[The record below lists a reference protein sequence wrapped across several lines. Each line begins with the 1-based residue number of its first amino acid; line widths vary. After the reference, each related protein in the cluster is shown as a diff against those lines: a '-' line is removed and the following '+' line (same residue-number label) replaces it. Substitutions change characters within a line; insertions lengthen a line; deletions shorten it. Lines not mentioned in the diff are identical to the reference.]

1 VSPRLAA
8 NGLNGCVDI
17 SKAHLLLDAQSSCF
31 NAFGY
36 NKGRHLMLDGE
47 LLYRNASSV
56 LSIEAETGEVVQN
69 EFVT

>member
-1 VSPRLAA
+1 
-8 NGLNGCVDI
+8 
-17 SKAHLLLDAQSSCF
+17 
-31 NAFGY
+31 
-36 NKGRHLMLDGE
+36 MLDGE